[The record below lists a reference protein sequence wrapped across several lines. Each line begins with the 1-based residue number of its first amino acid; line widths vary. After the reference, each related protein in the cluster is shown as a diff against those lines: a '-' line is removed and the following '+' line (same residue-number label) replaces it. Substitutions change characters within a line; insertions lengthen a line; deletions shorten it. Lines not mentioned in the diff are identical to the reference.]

1 MTRAKPSATAVIGA
15 LTAAILVATT
25 GCAGQAD
32 MVTFVGFAKTDDPH
46 GVFGQIRAELEQ
58 PAR

>member
-1 MTRAKPSATAVIGA
+1 M
-15 LTAAILVATT
+15 AACGT
-25 GCAGQAD
+25 GQAKTGIPVD
-32 MVTFVGFAKTDDPH
+32 ICVWSDHHTLGMVTFIGFAKTDDPH